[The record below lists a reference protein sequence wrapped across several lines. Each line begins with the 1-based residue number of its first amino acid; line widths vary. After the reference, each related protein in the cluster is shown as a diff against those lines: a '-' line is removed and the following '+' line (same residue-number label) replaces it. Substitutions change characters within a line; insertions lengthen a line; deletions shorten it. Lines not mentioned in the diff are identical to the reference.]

1 MSANNTILL
10 LRLRYGKRIIWL
22 VVNVESHECFANTQ
36 WAKWWIYQNC
46 PQQYT
51 MNKKLAY
58 HIAEKMNKEQ
68 QTEYGIIQF
77 NSKANIDDFKLKNGK
92 LVRGASPVIEPAN
105 NNTDLETDESDW
117 IIIDKGV

>member
-10 LRLRYGKRIIWL
+10 LRLRYGKRFIWL
-22 VVNVESHECFANTQ
+22 VVNVQSHECFANTQ
-36 WAKWWIYQNC
+36 WTKWWIYQNC

-58 HIAEKMNKEQ
+58 HIAEKINEEQ

-77 NSKANIDDFKLKNGK
+77 NSKANIDEFKLKNGK
-92 LVRGASPVIEPAN
+92 LMRGPLEVIEPAN
-105 NNTDLETDESDW
+105 NHSDLEMEESDW
-117 IIIDKGV
+117 IIINKNV